1 MYLSV
6 FKVVDPNSLPAVR
19 PYINSTKHNRY
30 NIVQD
35 LDRRFA
41 GEWNDN
47 GRYCVHLTIAYIGND
62 EYLTD
67 SSSIEIDI
75 IFV

>member
-1 MYLSV
+1 M
-6 FKVVDPNSLPAVR
+6 A
-19 PYINSTKHNRY
+19 YIYTHTKHNRY

-35 LDRRFA
+35 LDRRFS

-47 GRYCVHLTIAYIGND
+47 GSYCVLLTITYIGND

-67 SSSIEIDI
+67 SPCIDIDI